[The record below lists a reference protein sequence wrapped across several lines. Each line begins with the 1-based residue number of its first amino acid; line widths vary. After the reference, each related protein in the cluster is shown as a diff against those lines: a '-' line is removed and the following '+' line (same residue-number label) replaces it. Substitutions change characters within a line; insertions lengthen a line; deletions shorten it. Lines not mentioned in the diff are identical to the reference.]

1 MFNKYFFIGALI
13 CIGGC
18 SSIPEAPGLPFEVP
32 DLPFMDMEPEEVEIA
47 SEIDPVA
54 ELKSRGDGYLSF
66 TYNSGHLDR
75 IMVTLKDDQIALSK
89 GQTVVK
95 KLPVG
100 KYSFDVSGDQI
111 YAESFSAE
119 LTYNGH
125 TYQSIFDIP
134 SRYSKIGFRSISA
147 NNLDHKLGLL
157 VVGSALVDPLI
168 EITKLDQPPHV
179 LELNCVTNSDLKVG
193 DILTE
198 GKSKGNIAKV
208 TRTIVVTGVTDQGEL
223 IYGTKS
229 CGYSDNVT
237 YTSPL
242 RMSLPEGLYRMNASG
257 EAKNVYVRGG
267 TVNTIEITS
276 KGFDGSTADWK

>member
-1 MFNKYFFIGALI
+1 MFNKYFFIGALL

-18 SSIPEAPGLPFEVP
+18 SSIPEVP
-32 DLPFMDMEPEEVEIA
+32 DLSFMDMEPEEVEIS

-75 IMVTLKDDQIALSK
+75 IMVKLKGDQIALLK

-168 EITKLDQPPHV
+168 EITKLDQPPYV
-179 LELNCVTNSDLKVG
+179 LELDCVTSDLKVG

-198 GKSKGNIAKV
+198 GKSKGDIAKV

-223 IYGTKS
+223 IYGTES
-229 CGYSDNVT
+229 CGYSDNVS

-276 KGFDGSTADWK
+276 NGFEGSTADLK

>member
-1 MFNKYFFIGALI
+1 MFNKYFFIGALL

-18 SSIPEAPGLPFEVP
+18 SSIPEVP
-32 DLPFMDMEPEEVEIA
+32 DLSFMDMEPEEVEIS

-75 IMVTLKDDQIALSK
+75 IMVKLKGDQIALLK

-125 TYQSIFDIP
+125 TYQ
-134 SRYSKIGFRSISA
+134 YLIS
-147 NNLDHKLGLL
+147 HHG
-157 VVGSALVDPLI
+157 I
-168 EITKLDQPPHV
+168 
-179 LELNCVTNSDLKVG
+179 LK
-193 DILTE
+193 
-198 GKSKGNIAKV
+198 
-208 TRTIVVTGVTDQGEL
+208 
-223 IYGTKS
+223 
-229 CGYSDNVT
+229 
-237 YTSPL
+237 
-242 RMSLPEGLYRMNASG
+242 
-257 EAKNVYVRGG
+257 
-267 TVNTIEITS
+267 
-276 KGFDGSTADWK
+276 

>member
-1 MFNKYFFIGALI
+1 MFNKYFSIGALLFLV
-13 CIGGC
+13 GC
-18 SSIPEAPGLPFEVP
+18 SSIPEVS
-32 DLPFMDMEPEEVEIA
+32 DLPFMEPEEVKVEIA

-75 IMVTLKDDQIALSK
+75 IIVKLKGDQIALSK

-111 YAESFSAE
+111 NTKSFSAE

-147 NNLDHKLGLL
+147 NNLNHKLGVL
-157 VVGSALVDPLI
+157 VVGSTLVDPLI
-168 EITKLDQPPHV
+168 KITKLDQPPYV
-179 LELNCVTNSDLKVG
+179 LELDCVINGDLKVG

-198 GKSKGNIAKV
+198 GIAKADIAKV
-208 TRTIVVTGVTDQGEL
+208 TRTIVVTGVTSEGEL
-223 IYGTKS
+223 IYGTES

-237 YTSPL
+237 YSSPL

-276 KGFDGSTADWK
+276 NGFEGSTADSK

>member
-1 MFNKYFFIGALI
+1 MFNKYFFIGALL

-18 SSIPEAPGLPFEVP
+18 SSIPEVP

-75 IMVTLKDDQIALSK
+75 IMVQLKGDQIALSK

-111 YAESFSAE
+111 YAKRFSAE

-134 SRYSKIGFRSISA
+134 SRYSKIGFRSISS

-157 VVGSALVDPLI
+157 VVGSALVDPVI
-168 EITKLDQPPHV
+168 KITKLDQPPYV
-179 LELNCVTNSDLKVG
+179 LELDCVTSDLKVG

-198 GKSKGNIAKV
+198 GKSKGNIAIV

-223 IYGTKS
+223 IYGTES
-229 CGYSDNVT
+229 CGYSDNVS

-242 RMSLPEGLYRMNASG
+242 RMELPEGLYQMNASG

-276 KGFDGSTADWK
+276 NGFEGSTADLK